1 MFRRWRYK
9 KIRKARIEELRQ
21 YVDKVLDW
29 DSIAEGTEITDE
41 YMEDET
47 RKEALIRLE
56 HNEMV
61 HLQQEDLKQ
70 KLHRSPIQVPD
81 EYWSPCGRGEQRT
94 LTFKGEAW
102 ARGELKKLWRSDVEF
117 WFKLVVPILALI
129 LSIIALVHKNH

>member
-1 MFRRWRYK
+1 
-9 KIRKARIEELRQ
+9 
-21 YVDKVLDW
+21 
-29 DSIAEGTEITDE
+29 
-41 YMEDET
+41 MEDET

-70 KLHRSPIQVPD
+70 KLFRSPIEVPD
-81 EYWSPCGRGEQRT
+81 EYWSPCGRGEHRT

-102 ARGELKKLWRSDVEF
+102 ARSELKKMWRQDVEF

-129 LSIIALVHKNH
+129 LSIIALVKKSH